1 MAKKIKKAGISKPLK
16 RSQAGSNGKVPKTP
30 SAKRA

>member
-1 MAKKIKKAGISKPLK
+1 MSKNIKKAGIGKPLK
-16 RSQAGSNGKVPKTP
+16 RSQAGSNGKTPKTP